1 MHSLTVK
8 KISTDR
14 SGNEEIKCMVET
26 LQGFIQE
33 ATLELKPLSQ
43 R

>member
-8 KISTDR
+8 KISTDG
-14 SGNEEIKCMVET
+14 SGNEEIKWLVET
-26 LQGFIQE
+26 LQGSVKE